1 MKGINILMM
10 LICFNI
16 GIFLISATGL
26 YTVGS
31 SSGLD
36 LDESQLS
43 TWGIVIGNLGLTALL
58 TTAGA
63 AGGAIVSFLAGADPI
78 RGGAIGL
85 FAGAMTS
92 MWKSVSNTLLSFG
105 STIEPAGGIVTSTI
119 IIFMAINGI
128 LIFYFFIQFAGG
140 GWKAIE

>member
-16 GIFLISATGL
+16 GIYLISLTGL
-26 YTVGS
+26 YNVGTGIDPTVT
-31 SSGLD
+31 
-36 LDESQLS
+36 

-63 AGGAIVSFLAGADPI
+63 AGGAIVSFLAGADPL

-85 FAGAMTS
+85 FAGVMTS
-92 MWKSVSNTLLSFG
+92 MWTSVGTTFNSFAN
-105 STIEPAGGIVTSTI
+105 SIEPSGAGTIHVGIAV
-119 IIFMAINGI
+119 FMAFNVI
-128 LIFYFFIQFAGG
+128 LLFYFFIQFAGG

>member
-10 LICFNI
+10 LVCFNI
-16 GIFLISATGL
+16 GIYLVSLTGL
-26 YTVGS
+26 YSVGE
-31 SSGLD
+31 GID
-36 LDESQLS
+36 PTTT

-63 AGGAIVSFLAGADPI
+63 AGGAIVSFLAGADPL

-85 FAGAMTS
+85 FAGVMTG
-92 MWKSVSNTLLSFG
+92 MWTSVG
-105 STIEPAGGIVTSTI
+105 STFSTFANSVETSGTGVVHI
-119 IIFMAINGI
+119 SIGVFMAINGI
-128 LIFYFFIQFAGG
+128 LIFLFFIQFAGG